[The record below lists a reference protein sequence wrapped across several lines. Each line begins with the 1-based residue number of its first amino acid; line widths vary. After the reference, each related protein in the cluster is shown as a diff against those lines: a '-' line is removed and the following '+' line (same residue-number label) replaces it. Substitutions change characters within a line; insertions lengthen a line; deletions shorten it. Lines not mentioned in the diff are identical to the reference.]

1 LSRKSQFALIALLV
15 AAILGAFTSS
25 MIAPSAFQLSD
36 VTIKD
41 IEGFKIFAD
50 QITITGGPPS
60 MAMGPGSINGT
71 TVVVM
76 NSSKVEILNM
86 HLVKDNLQINATRA
100 VGVNVVMN
108 VMSVGASNATFTNL
122 TITDIPAFV
131 QSANGTVT
139 LENVEIT
146 AVYMFA
152 ETMTMWGMKLA
163 AS

>member
-1 LSRKSQFALIALLV
+1 V
-15 AAILGAFTSS
+15 AAILGAFASS

-41 IEGFKIFAD
+41 IEGFQIFAD

-60 MAMGPGSINGT
+60 MAMGPGLINGT

-76 NSSKVEILNM
+76 NSSQVEILNM
-86 HLVKDNLQINATRA
+86 HLVKGNLQINATRA
-100 VGVNVVMN
+100 VGVNVVMD

-122 TITDIPAFV
+122 TITDIPAFE

-163 AS
+163 VS